1 MNAFWERLRLDE
13 ASGAIYDGDRR
24 YLMIRP
30 DVLMGLLHALPSRE
44 QAMVLKALA
53 TSARE
58 QGGRSV
64 SAYQNEG
71 GKAQLEQTM
80 IEGAA
85 ALGWGKW
92 RIAEH
97 HEGMQLEVDNSPFA
111 HGYGPAG
118 SPVCAP
124 IAGIFESLAEK
135 LLGEKVTVAELVC
148 TAQHGGSCHFV
159 ASRDA
164 VASSAM

>member
-24 YLMIRP
+24 YLMMRP
-30 DVLMGLLHALPSRE
+30 DVLMGLLHALPPRE
-44 QAMVLKALA
+44 QAMVLIALA
-53 TSARE
+53 ASARE

-64 SAYQNEG
+64 SAYQHEG
-71 GKAQLEQTM
+71 GNRQLQQTM
-80 IEGAA
+80 IDGAA

-97 HEGMQLEVDNSPFA
+97 DEGMQLEVDNSPFA

-118 SPVCAP
+118 HPVCAP

-135 LLGEKVTVAELVC
+135 LLCQKVTVEELDC
-148 TAQHGGSCHFV
+148 AAQHGGSCRFV
-159 ASRDA
+159 ARRDA
-164 VASSAM
+164 ATVA